1 MQVIEKD
8 KLNEGK
14 KFAIMLKEHE
24 LCDQLPSCEELLDKN
39 LTMYIGTI
47 NREDDHEKTRKEIA

>member
-1 MQVIEKD
+1 
-8 KLNEGK
+8 
-14 KFAIMLKEHE
+14 MLKEHE